1 MTDRCLSFIENN
13 GLRPTLN
20 FRVNVA
26 TCTMETFT
34 FMQNWLFLLCNVM
47 IDNYEKKNTH
57 YKPLLIA
64 DTRINDSNIY
74 VNMTVTKLTKECI
87 VLSIIHVPHVH
98 CTLGDSYI
106 SKAAL
111 FSFA

>member
-1 MTDRCLSFIENN
+1 
-13 GLRPTLN
+13 
-20 FRVNVA
+20 
-26 TCTMETFT
+26 
-34 FMQNWLFLLCNVM
+34 M

-57 YKPLLIA
+57 YKPLLMA
-64 DTRINDSNIY
+64 DNRINESNIY
-74 VNMTVTKLTKECI
+74 VNMTVTKLTKEI
-87 VLSIIHVPHVH
+87 NVLSIMHVPHVHVH

>member
-1 MTDRCLSFIENN
+1 
-13 GLRPTLN
+13 
-20 FRVNVA
+20 
-26 TCTMETFT
+26 METFT

-74 VNMTVTKLTKECI
+74 VNMTVTKFNQRKHCAVNNICPGT
-87 VLSIIHVPHVH
+87 
-98 CTLGDSYI
+98 CTLY
-106 SKAAL
+106 AR
-111 FSFA
+111 

>member
-1 MTDRCLSFIENN
+1 
-13 GLRPTLN
+13 
-20 FRVNVA
+20 
-26 TCTMETFT
+26 
-34 FMQNWLFLLCNVM
+34 MQNWLFLLCNVM
-47 IDNYEKKNTH
+47 IDNYENNTH

-64 DTRINDSNIY
+64 DNRINDSNIY

>member
-1 MTDRCLSFIENN
+1 MS
-13 GLRPTLN
+13 
-20 FRVNVA
+20 
-26 TCTMETFT
+26 
-34 FMQNWLFLLCNVM
+34 
-47 IDNYEKKNTH
+47 DNYKKYIRYT
-57 YKPLLIA
+57 PLLIA

-106 SKAAL
+106 CKTAL
-111 FSFA
+111 ITSAGEYHNPVN